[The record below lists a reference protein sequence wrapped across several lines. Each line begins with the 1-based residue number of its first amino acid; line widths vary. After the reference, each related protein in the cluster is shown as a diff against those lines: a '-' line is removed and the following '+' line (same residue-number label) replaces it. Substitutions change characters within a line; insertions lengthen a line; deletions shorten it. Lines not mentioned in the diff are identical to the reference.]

1 VFIKKK
7 ERVIMLVVDSI
18 VESSKINDPMLI
30 DNLQDSIETDLEM
43 TSMRHHDFAPMDGR
57 EFESNVERWED
68 NPDFNLFDYIGDEE
82 HDQGSSLTDDPK
94 DQLYKTWAYNQTA
107 FGGNAD
113 YNTFQSTYTNS
124 MGRAPPASASNPLNA
139 TIPNTYEP
147 NNGYYDYGSTSSASM
162 QGSTPPKMPN
172 NNNLAGSF
180 LPVKREPTYY
190 DENEMSYLD
199 DEYSRPSAV
208 SPLLTPKSF
217 EACNFSFLQ
226 APSAASSLIDPQ
238 LVERRV
244 NQVTKRPP
252 RKYRMKAESEKVNPV
267 YKVKRA
273 KNNDAVRRSREKA
286 KVIQQQKEQRLT
298 TLENDVRNLW
308 DYHLKTLEY
317 MKQNCRCG
325 IAIPKPPKLQSMDR

>member
-1 VFIKKK
+1 
-7 ERVIMLVVDSI
+7 MLVVDSI
-18 VESSKINDPMLI
+18 VEPMNNDPMLI
-30 DNLQDSIETDLEM
+30 DNLQDSNITDLEM
-43 TSMRHHDFAPMDGR
+43 TSMRHHDFAPMDGN
-57 EFESNVERWED
+57 EFERHVERWED
-68 NPDFNLFDYIGDEE
+68 NPDFNLFDYIGDEDQQ
-82 HDQGSSLTDDPK
+82 DQGSSLTDDPK

-124 MGRAPPASASNPLNA
+124 MGRAPPTSTSNQLNA
-139 TIPNTYEP
+139 TVPNTYEP
-147 NNGYYDYGSTSSASM
+147 TNGYYDYGSTSSASM
-162 QGSTPPKMPN
+162 NGSTPPKMN
-172 NNNLAGSF
+172 NNTIGSF

-190 DENEMSYLD
+190 ENEEMSYLD
-199 DEYSRPSAV
+199 DEYSRPSA
-208 SPLLTPKSF
+208 T
-217 EACNFSFLQ
+217 
-226 APSAASSLIDPQ
+226 PSAASMIDPV

-325 IAIPKPPKLQSMDR
+325 IAIPKPPKLQSMER

>member
-1 VFIKKK
+1 
-7 ERVIMLVVDSI
+7 MLVVDSY
-18 VESSKINDPMLI
+18 VEQPINDPMLI
-30 DNLQDSIETDLEM
+30 DNLQDSINNLEIENTM
-43 TSMRHHDFAPMDGR
+43 TSMRHHDFAPMDGN
-57 EFESNVERWED
+57 EFERHVERWED

-82 HDQGSSLTDDPK
+82 QDQGSSLTDDPK

-124 MGRAPPASASNPLNA
+124 MGRAPPASASNQLNA
-139 TIPNTYEP
+139 TVPNTYEP
-147 NNGYYDYGSTSSASM
+147 NNSYYDYGSTSSASM
-162 QGSTPPKMPN
+162 TANSTPPKMN
-172 NNNLAGSF
+172 NSIAGAGSF
-180 LPVKREPTYY
+180 LPIKREPTYY
-190 DENEMSYLD
+190 ENEEMSSYLD
-199 DEYSRPSAV
+199 DEYSRPSA
-208 SPLLTPKSF
+208 
-217 EACNFSFLQ
+217 AH
-226 APSAASSLIDPQ
+226 SAASSLIDPQ
-238 LVERRV
+238 LVEHRV

-252 RKYRMKAESEKVNPV
+252 RKYRMKPETEKVNPV